1 LTLKPCGY
9 ASVRFLRA
17 RPAATDEKIK
27 TQRGEMLEVFKASSE
42 GPGWPNTE
50 ALGLPSTRPQGVKTY
65 DSVRDTFSRNGI
77 PDEQSKVYIDMLAAS
92 DRVTIVVTR

>member
-1 LTLKPCGY
+1 
-9 ASVRFLRA
+9 VRFLRA

-42 GPGWPNTE
+42 GPGYTLAE
-50 ALGLPSTRPQGVKTY
+50 HGGTRIALNAAQGVKAY

-77 PDEQSKVYIDMLAAS
+77 PDEQSKAYIDMLAAS